1 MAKYTVLADVRES
14 EFQNIHELATVW
26 GDVRNEI
33 AELDGE
39 LIDAYAV
46 LGHYDFQLT
55 FEASDEDAAMKILFA
70 IERYGLDT
78 HTHQVIDVDR
88 LGELAEDI

>member
-1 MAKYTVLADVRES
+1 MPTYTALADVRES
-14 EFQNIHELATVW
+14 EFQNVHDLASIW
-26 GDVRNEI
+26 GEIRNEI
-33 AELDGE
+33 AQRDGE
-39 LIDAYAV
+39 LVDAYAV

-55 FEASDEDAAMKILFA
+55 YRASDEEAAMQIAFA

-88 LGELAEDI
+88 LGEFTEDI